1 MPQSMEVTNWPERIA
16 LTVGVLA
23 FFAGI
28 LWLMRRAWI
37 SKQRTQSD
45 IAKPLPVPADFVAQV
60 VVQGRYLASTAG
72 GAWLTRIVAHQL
84 GVPARA
90 ELQIGRAGIAMY
102 RDGAE
107 PFFIPRTD
115 LVDVRSDRAIAG
127 RAFEKDGIAIVTW
140 RLGDVFIDS
149 GFRADTS
156 DGHVEIVK
164 MMMKQESGA

>member
-1 MPQSMEVTNWPERIA
+1 MEVTNWPERIA
-16 LTVGVLA
+16 LSLLFLVAFLA
-23 FFAGI
+23 I
-28 LWLMRRAWI
+28 LWLMRRAWNA
-37 SKQRTQSD
+37 KMRTQSE
-45 IAKPLPVPADFVAQV
+45 IAQPLPVPADFVADV
-60 VVQGRYLASTAG
+60 VVHGRYLASTAG

-84 GVPARA
+84 GIPARA
-90 ELQIGRAGIAMY
+90 EVQIARQGVAIY

-107 PFFIPRTD
+107 PFFIPRAD

-164 MMMKQESGA
+164 IMMKQESGA